1 MIDIKTVNFAHFK
14 CINLLKIYL
23 VFWGFEYDFFWNK
36 NSAIKNLVKKK
47 SDSGGQVA
55 CIHPI
60 FIYMVLHI
68 EFIS

>member
-36 NSAIKNLVKKK
+36 NSAIKNLVKKNLIQEVK
-47 SDSGGQVA
+47 WLA
-55 CIHPI
+55 YILFL
-60 FIYMVLHI
+60 FIW
-68 EFIS
+68 FCT